1 MSAHAKLSPSG
12 AHRWMACLAS
22 VQLEAEYPDSS
33 SEFAAEGTV
42 AHELASECL
51 ISGADPALLIG
62 KPATVD
68 GFDFTIDQTMVDH
81 VKDYMKLVHE
91 YAEGGE
97 LLVEKRVGIGHLTGE
112 DGAGGT
118 SDAIIIKGTEIII
131 VDLKYGMGVRV
142 DADANPQ
149 LMMYALGALNE
160 YDLVGDFDTVTMVI
174 HQPRLNHVS
183 EYSIPVSEILAFAEE
198 VRTVAKRIASVPSF
212 GSMAHKNTG
221 GPSLDFSEWF
231 NPGEKQCKF
240 CKAKATCP
248 ALRAEMAEVV
258 GGSAD
263 LSDFADLVPQEITSE
278 TSDNYLPVAMSKVEI
293 VEQWCKAVRAETERR
308 LLAGQPVTG
317 YKLVEGRAGNRDWKD
332 TKAVEEMMKK
342 TFRMRDDQ
350 VYDFK
355 LISPTKAE
363 KVFKENPKRWANLQ
377 EQIVRSEGKPS
388 VAPATDKRPEMVVKP
403 VMDDFRDL
411 TAN

>member
-12 AHRWMACLAS
+12 AHRWMACPGS
-22 VQLEAEYPDSS
+22 VALEAPFPDTS
-33 SEFAAEGTV
+33 SEFAAEGTL
-42 AHELASECL
+42 AHEVAAKCL
-51 ISGADPALLIG
+51 DSGLDPAALIG
-62 KPATVD
+62 KEFDVD
-68 GFDFTIDQTMVDH
+68 GFNFVVDQSMADH
-81 VKDYMKLVHE
+81 VKDYMSLVRE
-91 YAEGGE
+91 YAEGGQ

-112 DGAGGT
+112 EGAGGT
-118 SDAIIIKGTEIII
+118 SDAIIIKGSEIIVI
-131 VDLKYGMGVRV
+131 DLKYGMGVRV

-149 LMMYALGALNE
+149 LMIYALGALNE
-160 YDLVGDFDTVTMVI
+160 YDLIGDFDTVTMVI

-183 EYSIPVSEILAFAEE
+183 EYSIPVQELLQFGY
-198 VRTVAKRIASVPSF
+198 VVQVKAKDVSAAI
-212 GSMAHKNTG
+212 TYQDQ
-221 GPSLDFSEWF
+221 LDTWNGDYL

-263 LSDFADLVPQEITSE
+263 LSDFADMIPQEVSPD
-278 TSDNYLPVAMSKVEI
+278 TSDNYLPIAMSKVDMI
-293 VEQWCKAVRAETERR
+293 EQWCKAVRAETERR

-317 YKLVEGRAGNRDWKD
+317 YKLVQGRAGNRDWKD
-332 TKAVEEMMKK
+332 PKAVEEMMKK

-363 KVFKENPKRWANLQ
+363 KTFKENPKRWANLQ
-377 EQIVRSEGKPS
+377 EQIVRGEGKPS
-388 VAPATDKRPEMVVKP
+388 VAPATDKRPAMDIKP

>member
-1 MSAHAKLSPSG
+1 MSVHAKLSPSG
-12 AHRWMACLAS
+12 AHRWMACPGS
-22 VQLEAEYPDSS
+22 VALEAPFPDSS
-33 SEFAAEGTV
+33 SEFAAEGTL

-51 ISGADPALLIG
+51 ISGADPALMIG
-62 KPATVD
+62 KPASVD

-81 VKDYMKLVHE
+81 VKDYMKLVRE
-91 YAEGGE
+91 YAQGGE

-112 DGAGGT
+112 EGAGGT
-118 SDAIIIKGTEIII
+118 SDAIIIKGNEIII

-142 DADANPQ
+142 DAGDNPQ
-149 LMMYALGALNE
+149 LMIYALGALNE
-160 YDLVGDFDTVTMVI
+160 YDLVADFDTVTMVI

-183 EYSIPVSEILAFAEE
+183 EHSLPVEELLKFADKVRGAADTARSSDAPLA
-198 VRTVAKRIASVPSF
+198 
-212 GSMAHKNTG
+212 
-221 GPSLDFSEWF
+221 
-231 NPGEKQCKF
+231 PGEKQCKF

-258 GGSAD
+258 GGAAD
-263 LSDFADLVPQEITSE
+263 LSDFADLVPEEITPD
-278 TSDNYLPVAMSKVEI
+278 TSDNYLPVAMSKIEL

-317 YKLVEGRAGNRDWKD
+317 YKLVEGRAGNRDWRD
-332 TKAVEEMMKK
+332 AKAVEEMMKK

-388 VAPATDKRPEMVVKP
+388 VAPATDKRPAMDIKP

>member
-12 AHRWMACLAS
+12 AHRWMVCHGS
-22 VQLEAEYPDSS
+22 VALEAPFPDSS
-33 SEFAAEGTV
+33 SQFAAEGTL

-51 ISGADPALLIG
+51 ISGADPALMIG

-68 GFDFTIDQTMVDH
+68 GFDFVIDQNMVDH
-81 VKDYMKLVHE
+81 VKDYMKLVQE

-97 LLVEKRVGIGHLTGE
+97 LLVEKRVGISHLTSE
-112 DGAGGT
+112 EGAGGT
-118 SDAIIIKGTEIII
+118 SDAIIIKGSEIII
-131 VDLKYGMGVRV
+131 IDLKYGMGVRV

-149 LMMYALGALNE
+149 LMIYALGALNE
-160 YDLVGDFDTVTMVI
+160 YDLVADFETVTMVI

-183 EYSIPVSEILAFAEE
+183 EHSIPVSELLTFGGE
-198 VRTVAKRIASVPSF
+198 VRNAADKVREDNAALV
-212 GSMAHKNTG
+212 
-221 GPSLDFSEWF
+221 
-231 NPGEKQCKF
+231 PGEKQCRF

-263 LSDFADLVPQEITSE
+263 LSDFADLVAREITSE
-278 TSDNYLPVAMSKVEI
+278 TSDNYLPVAMSKI
-293 VEQWCKAVRAETERR
+293 DMIEQWCKAVRAETERR

-317 YKLVEGRAGNRDWKD
+317 YKLVQGRTGNRDWRD
-332 TKAVEEMMKK
+332 AKAVEEMMKK

-363 KVFKENPKRWANLQ
+363 KVFKGNPKRWANLQ

-388 VAPATDKRPEMVVKP
+388 VAPATDKRPAMDVKP

-411 TAN
+411 NAN

>member
-12 AHRWMACLAS
+12 AHRWMACPGS
-22 VQLEAEYPDSS
+22 VALEAEYPDSS

-68 GFDFTIDQTMVDH
+68 GFDFTIDETMVDH
-81 VKDYMKLVHE
+81 VKDYMKLVRE

-97 LLVEKRVGIGHLTGE
+97 LMVEQRVGIGHLTGE

-118 SDAIIIKGTEIII
+118 SDVIIIKGSEIII
-131 VDLKYGMGVRV
+131 IDLKYGTGVRV
-142 DADANPQ
+142 DANANPQ
-149 LMMYALGALNE
+149 LMLYALGALNE
-160 YDLVGDFDTVTMVI
+160 YELVGDFDTVTMVI
-174 HQPRLNHVS
+174 HQPRLNHVG
-183 EYSIPVSEILAFAEE
+183 EYSIPVQELLQFGY
-198 VRTVAKRIASVPSF
+198 VVQVKAKDVSAAI
-212 GSMAHKNTG
+212 TYQDQ
-221 GPSLDFSEWF
+221 LDTWNDDYL

-263 LSDFADLVPQEITSE
+263 LSDFADMVPQEITSE
-278 TSDNYLPVAMSKVEI
+278 TSDNYLPVAMSKVEM

-317 YKLVEGRAGNRDWKD
+317 YKLVQGRAGNRDWKD
-332 TKAVEEMMKK
+332 PKAVEEMMKK

-350 VYDFK
+350 VYDLK

-377 EQIVRSEGKPS
+377 EQIVRSDGKPS
-388 VAPATDKRPEMVVKP
+388 VAPATDNRPEMVVKP

>member
-12 AHRWMACLAS
+12 AHRWMVCHGS
-22 VQLEAEYPDSS
+22 VALEAPFPDSS
-33 SEFAAEGTV
+33 SHFAAEGTV

-51 ISGADPALLIG
+51 ISGADPALMIG

-68 GFDFTIDQTMVDH
+68 EFDFVIGEDMVDH
-81 VKDYMKLVHE
+81 VKDYMKLVRE

-112 DGAGGT
+112 EGAGGT
-118 SDAIIIKGTEIII
+118 SDAIIIKGSEIII
-131 VDLKYGMGVRV
+131 IDLKYGVGVKV
-142 DADANPQ
+142 DAGGNQQ
-149 LMMYALGALNE
+149 LMLYALGALNE
-160 YDLVGDFDTVTMVI
+160 YDLIGDFDTVTMVI

-183 EYSIPVSEILAFAEE
+183 EYSIPVSELLTFSDE
-198 VRTVAKRIASVPSF
+198 VRSAADKVRSPDATLVS
-212 GSMAHKNTG
+212 
-221 GPSLDFSEWF
+221 
-231 NPGEKQCKF
+231 GEKQCKF
-240 CKAKATCP
+240 CKAKAVCP
-248 ALRAEMAEVV
+248 ALRADMAEVV
-258 GGSAD
+258 GGAAD
-263 LSDFADLVPQEITSE
+263 VSDFADLVPQEITSE
-278 TSDNYLPVAMSKVEI
+278 TSDNYLPVAMSKVEM

-317 YKLVEGRAGNRDWKD
+317 YKLVQGRAGNRDWKD
-332 TKAVEEMMKK
+332 PKAVEEMMKK

-350 VYDFK
+350 VYDLK

-377 EQIVRSEGKPS
+377 EQIARSDGKPS
-388 VAPATDKRPEMVVKP
+388 VAPATDNRPEMVVKP

>member
-12 AHRWMACLAS
+12 AHRWMACPGS
-22 VQLEAEYPDSS
+22 VALEAPFPDSS
-33 SEFAAEGTV
+33 SAFAAEGTV

-51 ISGADPALLIG
+51 IIGADPALWIG

-118 SDAIIIKGTEIII
+118 SDAIIIKGGEIIVI
-131 VDLKYGMGVRV
+131 DLKYGMGVRV

-149 LMMYALGALNE
+149 LMIYALGALNE

-183 EYSIPVSEILAFAEE
+183 EYSIPVEQLLTFADD
-198 VRTVAKRIASVPSF
+198 VRKSANNVRSSDAGLV
-212 GSMAHKNTG
+212 
-221 GPSLDFSEWF
+221 
-231 NPGEKQCKF
+231 PGEKQCKF

-278 TSDNYLPVAMSKVEI
+278 TSDNYLPVAMSKIEMI
-293 VEQWCKAVRAETERR
+293 EQWCKAVRAETERR

-317 YKLVEGRAGNRDWKD
+317 YKLVEGRAGNRAWKD
-332 TKAVEEMMKK
+332 AKAVEEMMKK

-350 VYDFK
+350 VYDFA

>member
-12 AHRWMACLAS
+12 AHRWMACPGS
-22 VQLEAEYPDSS
+22 VALEAPFPDSS
-33 SEFAAEGTV
+33 SAFAAEGTV

-51 ISGADPALLIG
+51 IIGADPALWIG

-118 SDAIIIKGTEIII
+118 SDAIIIKGGEIIVI
-131 VDLKYGMGVRV
+131 DLKYGMGVRV

-183 EYSIPVSEILAFAEE
+183 EYSIPVEQLLKFGDDVRSAADKVRSPDADLA
-198 VRTVAKRIASVPSF
+198 
-212 GSMAHKNTG
+212 
-221 GPSLDFSEWF
+221 
-231 NPGEKQCKF
+231 PGEKQCKF
-240 CKAKATCP
+240 CKAKASCP

-278 TSDNYLPVAMSKVEI
+278 TSDNYLPVAMSKIEI

-317 YKLVEGRAGNRDWKD
+317 YKLVEGRAGNRAWKD
-332 TKAVEEMMKK
+332 AKAVEEMMKK

-350 VYDFK
+350 VYDFA

>member
-12 AHRWMACLAS
+12 AHRWMACPGS
-22 VQLEAEYPDSS
+22 VALEAPFPDTT
-33 SEFAAEGTV
+33 SEFAAEGTL
-42 AHELASECL
+42 AHEVAAKCLDSGLA
-51 ISGADPALLIG
+51 PAALIG
-62 KPATVD
+62 KEFDVD
-68 GFDFTIDQTMVDH
+68 GFNFVVDQSMADH
-81 VKDYMKLVHE
+81 VKDYMKLVRE
-91 YAEGGE
+91 YAEGGQ

-112 DGAGGT
+112 EGAGGT
-118 SDAIIIKGTEIII
+118 SDAIIIKGSEIIV

-149 LMMYALGALNE
+149 LMIYALGALNE
-160 YDLVGDFDTVTMVI
+160 YDLIGDFDTVTMVI

-183 EYSIPVSEILAFAEE
+183 EYSIPVQELLQFGY
-198 VRTVAKRIASVPSF
+198 VVQVKAKDVSAAI
-212 GSMAHKNTG
+212 TYQDQ
-221 GPSLDFSEWF
+221 LDTWNDDYL

-263 LSDFADLVPQEITSE
+263 LSDFADLVPQGVSPD
-278 TSDNYLPVAMSKVEI
+278 TSDNYLPIAMSKVDMI
-293 VEQWCKAVRAETERR
+293 EQWCKAVRAETERR

-317 YKLVEGRAGNRDWKD
+317 YKLVQGRAGNRDWKD
-332 TKAVEEMMKK
+332 PKAVEEMMKK

-363 KVFKENPKRWANLQ
+363 KAFKENPKRWANLQ

-388 VAPATDKRPEMVVKP
+388 VAPATDKRPAMDIKP

>member
-12 AHRWMACLAS
+12 AHRWMACPGS
-22 VQLEAEYPDSS
+22 VALEAPFPDTS
-33 SEFAAEGTV
+33 SEFAAEGTL
-42 AHELASECL
+42 AHEVAAKCL
-51 ISGADPALLIG
+51 DSGLDPAALIG
-62 KPATVD
+62 KEFDVD
-68 GFDFTIDQTMVDH
+68 GFNFVVDQSMADH
-81 VKDYMKLVHE
+81 VKDYMKLVRE
-91 YAEGGE
+91 YAEGGQ

-112 DGAGGT
+112 EGAGGT
-118 SDAIIIKGTEIII
+118 SDAIIIKGSEIIVI
-131 VDLKYGMGVRV
+131 DLKYGMGVRV

-149 LMMYALGALNE
+149 LMIYALGALNE
-160 YDLVGDFDTVTMVI
+160 YDLIGDFDTVTMVI

-183 EYSIPVSEILAFAEE
+183 EYSIPVQELLQFGY
-198 VRTVAKRIASVPSF
+198 VVQVKAKDVSAAI
-212 GSMAHKNTG
+212 TYQDQ
-221 GPSLDFSEWF
+221 LDTWNGDYL

-263 LSDFADLVPQEITSE
+263 LSDFADMIPQEVTSE
-278 TSDNYLPVAMSKVEI
+278 TSDNYLPIAMSKVDM

-317 YKLVEGRAGNRDWKD
+317 YKLVQGRAGNRDWKD
-332 TKAVEEMMKK
+332 PKAVEEMMKK

-363 KVFKENPKRWANLQ
+363 KTFKENPKRWANLQ
-377 EQIVRSEGKPS
+377 EQIVRGEGKPS
-388 VAPATDKRPEMVVKP
+388 VAPATDRRPAMDVKP

>member
-12 AHRWMACLAS
+12 AHRWMACPGS
-22 VQLEAEYPDSS
+22 VALEAPFPDSS

-81 VKDYMKLVHE
+81 VKDYMKLVRE

-97 LLVEKRVGIGHLTGE
+97 LMVEKRVGIGHLTGE
-112 DGAGGT
+112 EGAGGT
-118 SDAIIIKGTEIII
+118 SDAIIIKGGEIII
-131 VDLKYGMGVRV
+131 IDLKYGMGVRV

-149 LMMYALGALNE
+149 LMMYALGALYE
-160 YDLVGDFDTVTMVI
+160 YEVLGDFDTVTMVI

-183 EYSIPVSEILAFAEE
+183 EYSIPVEQLMKFADDVVHAAEKIRWE
-198 VRTVAKRIASVPSF
+198 NPT
-212 GSMAHKNTG
+212 
-221 GPSLDFSEWF
+221 F
-231 NPGEKQCKF
+231 NPGEKQCRF
-240 CKAKATCP
+240 CKAKASCP

-278 TSDNYLPVAMSKVEI
+278 TSDNYLPVAMSKIEMI
-293 VEQWCKAVRAETERR
+293 EQWCKAVRAETERR

-317 YKLVEGRAGNRDWKD
+317 YKLVAGRAGNRDWKD

>member
-12 AHRWMACLAS
+12 AHRWMVCHGS
-22 VQLEAEYPDSS
+22 VALEAAFPDSS
-33 SEFAAEGTV
+33 SHFAAEGTV

-51 ISGADPALLIG
+51 ISGADPALMIG

-68 GFDFTIDQTMVDH
+68 EFDFVIGEDMVDH
-81 VKDYMKLVHE
+81 VKDYMKLVRE

-112 DGAGGT
+112 EGAGGT
-118 SDAIIIKGTEIII
+118 SDAIIIKGSEIII
-131 VDLKYGMGVRV
+131 IDLKYGVGVKV
-142 DADANPQ
+142 DAGGNQQ
-149 LMMYALGALNE
+149 LMLYALGALNE
-160 YDLVGDFDTVTMVI
+160 YDLIGDFDTVTMVI

-183 EYSIPVSEILAFAEE
+183 EYSIPVSELLTFSDE
-198 VRTVAKRIASVPSF
+198 VRSAADKVRSPDAALVS
-212 GSMAHKNTG
+212 
-221 GPSLDFSEWF
+221 
-231 NPGEKQCKF
+231 GEKQCKF
-240 CKAKATCP
+240 CKAKAVCP
-248 ALRAEMAEVV
+248 ALRADMAEVV
-258 GGSAD
+258 GGAAD
-263 LSDFADLVPQEITSE
+263 VSDFADLVPQEITSE
-278 TSDNYLPVAMSKVEI
+278 TSDNYLPVAMSKVEM

-317 YKLVEGRAGNRDWKD
+317 YKLVQGRAGNRDWKD
-332 TKAVEEMMKK
+332 PKAVEEMMKK

-350 VYDFK
+350 VYDLK

-377 EQIVRSEGKPS
+377 EQIARSDGKPS
-388 VAPATDKRPEMVVKP
+388 VAPATDNRPEMVVKP

>member
-1 MSAHAKLSPSG
+1 MSTHAKLSPSG
-12 AHRWMACLAS
+12 AHRWMACTGS
-22 VQLEAEYPDSS
+22 VTLEAQFPDTS
-33 SEFAAEGTV
+33 SEFAAEGTL
-42 AHELASECL
+42 AHEVAAKCL
-51 ISGADPALLIG
+51 DSGLDPAALIG
-62 KPATVD
+62 KEFDVD
-68 GFDFTIDQTMVDH
+68 GFNFVVDQSMADH
-81 VKDYMKLVHE
+81 VKDYMSLVRE
-91 YAEGGE
+91 YAEGGQ

-112 DGAGGT
+112 EGAGGT
-118 SDAIIIKGTEIII
+118 SDAIIIKGSEIIVI
-131 VDLKYGMGVRV
+131 DLKYGMGVRV
-142 DADANPQ
+142 DADNNPQ
-149 LMMYALGALNE
+149 LMMYALGALYE
-160 YDLVGDFDTVTMVI
+160 YEVLGDFDTVTMVI

-183 EYSIPVSEILAFAEE
+183 EYSITVEQLLAFADDVVHAAEKIRWE
-198 VRTVAKRIASVPSF
+198 NPT
-212 GSMAHKNTG
+212 
-221 GPSLDFSEWF
+221 F

-258 GGSAD
+258 GGASD
-263 LSDFADLVPQEITSE
+263 LSEFADMIPQEVSPD
-278 TSDNYLPVAMSKVEI
+278 TSDNYLPIAMSKVDI

-317 YKLVEGRAGNRDWKD
+317 YKLVEGRAGNRDWRD
-332 TKAVEEMMKK
+332 AKAVEEMMKK

>member
-1 MSAHAKLSPSG
+1 MSDHAKLSPSG
-12 AHRWMACLAS
+12 AHRWMACTGS
-22 VQLEAEYPDSS
+22 VALEAEYPDSS
-33 SEFAAEGTV
+33 SSFAAEGTV

-68 GFDFTIDQTMVDH
+68 GFDFVIDQTMVDH
-81 VKDYMKLVHE
+81 VKDYMKLVRE

-97 LLVEKRVGIGHLTGE
+97 LMVEKRVGIGHLTGE
-112 DGAGGT
+112 EGAGGT
-118 SDAIIIKGTEIII
+118 SDAVIIKGSEIIVI
-131 VDLKYGMGVRV
+131 DLKYGTGVRV
-142 DADANPQ
+142 DADNNPQ
-149 LMMYALGALNE
+149 LMLYALGALNE
-160 YDLVGDFDTVTMVI
+160 YELVGDFDTITMVI

-183 EYSIPVSEILAFAEE
+183 EYSIPVSELLNFADDVVHAAEKIRWE
-198 VRTVAKRIASVPSF
+198 NPT
-212 GSMAHKNTG
+212 
-221 GPSLDFSEWF
+221 F

-258 GGSAD
+258 GGAAD
-263 LSDFADLVPQEITSE
+263 ISDFADLVPQEITSE
-278 TSDNYLPVAMSKVEI
+278 TSDNYLPVAMSKVELI
-293 VEQWCKAVRAETERR
+293 EQWCKAVRAETERR
-308 LLAGQPVTG
+308 LLAGQPVNG
-317 YKLVEGRAGNRDWKD
+317 YKLVQGRAGNRDWKD
-332 TKAVEEMMKK
+332 PKAVEEMMKK

-350 VYDFK
+350 VYDLK

-377 EQIVRSEGKPS
+377 EQIVRSDGKPS
-388 VAPATDKRPEMVVKP
+388 VAPATDNRPEMVVKP

>member
-12 AHRWMACLAS
+12 AHRWMVCHGS
-22 VQLEAEYPDSS
+22 VALEAPFPDSS
-33 SEFAAEGTV
+33 SEFAAEGTL
-42 AHELASECL
+42 AHEVASECL

-68 GFDFTIDQTMVDH
+68 GFDFTIDQNMVDH

-112 DGAGGT
+112 EGAGGT

-142 DADANPQ
+142 DANNNNPQ
-149 LMMYALGALNE
+149 LMIYALGALNE
-160 YDLVGDFDTVTMVI
+160 YDILADFDTVTMVI

-183 EYSIPVSEILAFAEE
+183 EYSISVEQLLAFGEDVRKSANM
-198 VRTVAKRIASVPSF
+198 VRTPDAAL
-212 GSMAHKNTG
+212 T
-221 GPSLDFSEWF
+221 
-231 NPGEKQCKF
+231 PGEKQCRF
-240 CKAKATCP
+240 CKAKASCP
-248 ALRAEMAEVV
+248 ALRAEVSDVV
-258 GGSAD
+258 GGAAD
-263 LSDFADLVPQEITSE
+263 LSDFADLVAQEITPD
-278 TSDNYLPVAMSKVEI
+278 TSDNYLPVAMSKVEL

-317 YKLVEGRAGNRDWKD
+317 YKLVAGRTGNRDWKD
-332 TKAVEEMMKK
+332 AAAVEDMMKK

-350 VYDFK
+350 VYDQK

-377 EQIVRSEGKPS
+377 EQIVRGEGKPS
-388 VAPATDKRPEMVVKP
+388 VAPATDRRPEVVVKP

>member
-12 AHRWMACLAS
+12 AHRWMACPGS
-22 VQLEAEYPDSS
+22 VALEAPFPDSS
-33 SEFAAEGTV
+33 SQFAAEGTV

-68 GFDFTIDQTMVDH
+68 GFDFIIDQTMVDH
-81 VKDYMKLVHE
+81 IKDYMKLVHE

-97 LLVEKRVGIGHLTGE
+97 LMVEKRVGIGHLTGE
-112 DGAGGT
+112 EGAGGT
-118 SDAIIIKGTEIII
+118 SDAIIIKGGEIII

-142 DADANPQ
+142 DANDNPQ

-183 EYSIPVSEILAFAEE
+183 EYSIPVEQLLKFGDDVRNAADKVRAPDADLA
-198 VRTVAKRIASVPSF
+198 
-212 GSMAHKNTG
+212 
-221 GPSLDFSEWF
+221 
-231 NPGEKQCKF
+231 PGEKQCKF
-240 CKAKATCP
+240 CKAKASCP

-263 LSDFADLVPQEITSE
+263 LSDFADLVPQEITPD
-278 TSDNYLPVAMSKVEI
+278 TSDNYLPVALSKVEL
-293 VEQWCKAVRAETERR
+293 VEQWCKAVRAEAERR

-317 YKLVEGRAGNRDWKD
+317 YKLVQGRTGNRDWKD
-332 TKAVEEMMKK
+332 AKTVEEMMKK
-342 TFRMRDDQ
+342 TFRLRDDQ

-363 KVFKENPKRWANLQ
+363 KVFKENPKRWASLQ
-377 EQIVRSEGKPS
+377 EQIVRGEGKPS

-403 VMDDFRDL
+403 VSDDFRDL
-411 TAN
+411 IANSKKDN

>member
-12 AHRWMACLAS
+12 AHRWMVCHGS
-22 VQLEAEYPDSS
+22 VALEAPFPDSS
-33 SEFAAEGTV
+33 SEFAAEGTL
-42 AHELASECL
+42 AHEVASECL

-62 KPATVD
+62 QPATVD
-68 GFDFTIDQTMVDH
+68 GFDFTIDQNMVDH

-112 DGAGGT
+112 EGAGGT

-131 VDLKYGMGVRV
+131 VDLKYGMGMRV
-142 DADANPQ
+142 EANENPQ
-149 LMMYALGALNE
+149 LMIYALGALNE
-160 YDLVGDFDTVTMVI
+160 YDILADFDTVTMVI

-183 EYSIPVSEILAFAEE
+183 EYSITVEQLLAFADD
-198 VRTVAKRIASVPSF
+198 VRGAADKVRSPDATL
-212 GSMAHKNTG
+212 T
-221 GPSLDFSEWF
+221 
-231 NPGEKQCKF
+231 PGEKQCRF

-248 ALRAEMAEVV
+248 ALRAEVSDVV
-258 GGSAD
+258 GGAAD
-263 LSDFADLVPQEITSE
+263 LSDFADLVAQEVTPD
-278 TSDNYLPVAMSKVEI
+278 TSDNYLPVAMSKVEM
-293 VEQWCKAVRAETERR
+293 VEQWCKAIRAETERR

-317 YKLVEGRAGNRDWKD
+317 YKLVAGRTGNREWRDAA
-332 TKAVEEMMKK
+332 AVEDMMKK

-350 VYDFK
+350 VFDFK

-377 EQIVRSEGKPS
+377 EQIVRGEGKPS
-388 VAPATDKRPEMVVKP
+388 VAPATDKRPEMVVTP

>member
-12 AHRWMACLAS
+12 AHRWMVCHGS
-22 VQLEAEYPDSS
+22 VALEAAFPDSS
-33 SEFAAEGTV
+33 SQFAAEGTV

-51 ISGADPALLIG
+51 ISGADPALMIG

-68 GFDFTIDQTMVDH
+68 EFDFVIGEDMVDH
-81 VKDYMKLVHE
+81 VKDYMKLVRE

-112 DGAGGT
+112 EGAGGT
-118 SDAIIIKGTEIII
+118 SDAIIIKGSEIII
-131 VDLKYGMGVRV
+131 IDLKYGVGVKV
-142 DADANPQ
+142 DAGGNQQ
-149 LMMYALGALNE
+149 LMLYALGALNE
-160 YDLVGDFDTVTMVI
+160 YDLIGDFDTVTMVI

-183 EYSIPVSEILAFAEE
+183 EYSIPVSELLTFSDE
-198 VRTVAKRIASVPSF
+198 VRSAADKVRSPDAALVS
-212 GSMAHKNTG
+212 
-221 GPSLDFSEWF
+221 
-231 NPGEKQCKF
+231 GEKQCKF
-240 CKAKATCP
+240 CKAKAVCP
-248 ALRAEMAEVV
+248 ALRADMAEVV
-258 GGSAD
+258 GGAAD
-263 LSDFADLVPQEITSE
+263 VSDFADLVPQEITSE
-278 TSDNYLPVAMSKVEI
+278 TSDNYLPVAMSKVEM

-317 YKLVEGRAGNRDWKD
+317 YKLVQGRAGNRDWKD
-332 TKAVEEMMKK
+332 PKAVEEMMKK

-350 VYDFK
+350 VYDLK

-377 EQIVRSEGKPS
+377 EQIARSDGKPS
-388 VAPATDKRPEMVVKP
+388 VAPATDNRPEMVVKP

>member
-12 AHRWMACLAS
+12 AHRWMACTGS
-22 VQLEAEYPDSS
+22 VALEAEYPDSS
-33 SEFAAEGTV
+33 SSFAAEGTV

-68 GFDFTIDQTMVDH
+68 GFDFVIDQTMVDH
-81 VKDYMKLVHE
+81 VKDYMKLVRE

-97 LLVEKRVGIGHLTGE
+97 LMVEKRVGIGHLTGE
-112 DGAGGT
+112 EGAGGT
-118 SDAIIIKGTEIII
+118 SDAVIIKGSEIII
-131 VDLKYGMGVRV
+131 VDLKYGMGVKV
-142 DADANPQ
+142 DADNNPQ
-149 LMMYALGALNE
+149 LMLYALGALNE
-160 YDLVGDFDTVTMVI
+160 YELVGDFDTVTMVI

-183 EYSIPVSEILAFAEE
+183 EYSIPVSELLNFADE
-198 VRTVAKRIASVPSF
+198 VVHAAEKIRWENPT
-212 GSMAHKNTG
+212 
-221 GPSLDFSEWF
+221 F

-258 GGSAD
+258 GGAAD
-263 LSDFADLVPQEITSE
+263 ISDFADLVPQEITSE
-278 TSDNYLPVAMSKVEI
+278 TSDNYLPVAMSKVEL

-308 LLAGQPVTG
+308 LLAGQPVNG
-317 YKLVEGRAGNRDWKD
+317 YKLVQGRAGNRDWRD
-332 TKAVEEMMKK
+332 EKAVEEMMKK

-350 VYDFK
+350 VYDLK

>member
-1 MSAHAKLSPSG
+1 
-12 AHRWMACLAS
+12 MACSGS
-22 VQLEAEYPDSS
+22 VALEASFPDSS
-33 SEFAAEGTV
+33 SSFAAEGTL
-42 AHELASECL
+42 AHEIASECL
-51 ISGADPALLIG
+51 ISGADPALVIG
-62 KPATVD
+62 QPATVD

-81 VKDYMKLVHE
+81 VKDYMNLVRE

-112 DGAGGT
+112 EGAGGT
-118 SDAIIIKGTEIII
+118 SDAIIIKGSEIII

-142 DADANPQ
+142 DANDNPQ
-149 LMMYALGALNE
+149 LMLYALGALNE
-160 YDLVGDFDTVTMVI
+160 YDLIGDFDTVTMVI

-183 EYSIPVSEILAFAEE
+183 EYSIPVSELLTFADQVREAVSRIEE
-198 VRTVAKRIASVPSF
+198 PTFV
-212 GSMAHKNTG
+212 
-221 GPSLDFSEWF
+221 
-231 NPGEKQCKF
+231 PGEKQCKF

-258 GGSAD
+258 GGAAD
-263 LSDFADLVPQEITSE
+263 ISDFTDLVALEVTSE
-278 TSDNYLPVAMSKVEI
+278 TSDNYLPVALSKVEL
-293 VEQWCKAVRAETERR
+293 VEQWCKAVRAEAERR

-317 YKLVEGRAGNRDWKD
+317 YKLVAGRAGNRDWKD
-332 TKAVEEMMKK
+332 AKAVEDMMKK

-377 EQIVRSEGKPS
+377 EQITRSEGKPS

-403 VMDDFRDL
+403 VLDDFQGL

>member
-1 MSAHAKLSPSG
+1 VSAHAKLSPSG
-12 AHRWMACLAS
+12 AHRWMVCHGS
-22 VQLEAEYPDSS
+22 VALEAPFPDSS
-33 SEFAAEGTV
+33 SEFAAEGTL
-42 AHELASECL
+42 AHEVASECL
-51 ISGADPALLIG
+51 ISGADPALLLG

-81 VKDYMKLVHE
+81 VKDYMKLVRE

-112 DGAGGT
+112 EGAGGT
-118 SDAIIIKGTEIII
+118 SDAIIIKGNEIII

-142 DADANPQ
+142 DANENPQ
-149 LMMYALGALNE
+149 LMIYALGALNE
-160 YDLVGDFDTVTMVI
+160 YEVLGDFDTVTMVI

-183 EYSIPVSEILAFAEE
+183 EYSIPVEQLLTFADD
-198 VRTVAKRIASVPSF
+198 VRKSANMVRGDDAALV
-212 GSMAHKNTG
+212 
-221 GPSLDFSEWF
+221 
-231 NPGEKQCKF
+231 PGEKQCRF
-240 CKAKATCP
+240 CKAKASCP
-248 ALRAEMAEVV
+248 ALSAEVAEVV
-258 GGSAD
+258 SGAAD
-263 LSDFADLVPQEITSE
+263 LSDFADLVAQEITPD
-278 TSDNYLPVAMSKVEI
+278 TSDNYLPVAMSKVEL
-293 VEQWCKAVRAETERR
+293 VEQWCKAIRAETERR

-317 YKLVEGRAGNRDWKD
+317 YKLVAGRTGNREWRDAA
-332 TKAVEEMMKK
+332 AVEDMMKK

-350 VYDFK
+350 VFDFK

-377 EQIVRSEGKPS
+377 EQIVRGEGKPS
-388 VAPATDKRPEMVVKP
+388 VAPATDRRPAMDVKP

>member
-12 AHRWMACLAS
+12 AHRWMACPGS
-22 VQLEAEYPDSS
+22 VALEAPFPDSS
-33 SEFAAEGTV
+33 SAFAAEGTV

-51 ISGADPALLIG
+51 ISGADPAQVIG
-62 KPATVD
+62 QPATVD
-68 GFDFTIDQTMVDH
+68 GFDFIIDQTMVDH
-81 VKDYMKLVHE
+81 VKDYMKLVRE

-97 LLVEKRVGIGHLTGE
+97 LMVEKRVGIGHLTGE
-112 DGAGGT
+112 EGAGGT
-118 SDAIIIKGTEIII
+118 SDVIIIKGGEIII

-142 DADANPQ
+142 DAGANPQ
-149 LMMYALGALNE
+149 LMLYGLGALNE

-183 EYSIPVSEILAFAEE
+183 EYSIPARQLLEFGNVVQATAKNVSAAI
-198 VRTVAKRIASVPSF
+198 T
-212 GSMAHKNTG
+212 NQDQ
-221 GPSLDFSEWF
+221 LDTWNDDYL

>member
-12 AHRWMACLAS
+12 AHRWMACPGS
-22 VQLEAEYPDSS
+22 VALEAWFPDSS

-62 KPATVD
+62 KPASVD

-97 LLVEKRVGIGHLTGE
+97 LMVEKRVSIGHLTGE

-118 SDAIIIKGTEIII
+118 SDVIIIKGSEIII
-131 VDLKYGMGVRV
+131 IDLKYGTGVRV
-142 DADANPQ
+142 DANANPQ
-149 LMMYALGALNE
+149 LMLYALGALNE
-160 YDLVGDFDTVTMVI
+160 YELVGDFDTVTMVI

-183 EYSIPVSEILAFAEE
+183 EYSIPVEQLLQFGY
-198 VRTVAKRIASVPSF
+198 VVQVKAKDVSAAI
-212 GSMAHKNTG
+212 TYQDQ
-221 GPSLDFSEWF
+221 LDTWADDYL

-278 TSDNYLPVAMSKVEI
+278 TSDNYLPVAMSKVEM

-317 YKLVEGRAGNRDWKD
+317 YKLVQGRAGNRDWKD
-332 TKAVEEMMKK
+332 PKAVEETMKK

-388 VAPATDKRPEMVVKP
+388 VAPATDKRPAMDIKSIAEEFGDLVKTGK
-403 VMDDFRDL
+403 L
-411 TAN
+411 EN

>member
-12 AHRWMACLAS
+12 AHRWMACSGS
-22 VQLEAEYPDSS
+22 VALEAPFPDSS
-33 SEFAAEGTV
+33 SEFAAEGTL
-42 AHELASECL
+42 AHEVAAKCL
-51 ISGADPALLIG
+51 DSGAEPSALIG
-62 KPATVD
+62 QKFNID
-68 GFDFTIDQTMVDH
+68 GFDFTVDQSMADY
-81 VKDYMKLVHE
+81 VKDYMKLVRE

-112 DGAGGT
+112 EGAGGT

-142 DADANPQ
+142 DANDNPQ
-149 LMMYALGALNE
+149 LMMYALGALYE
-160 YDLVGDFDTVTMVI
+160 YEVLGDFDTVTMVI

-183 EYSIPVSEILAFAEE
+183 EYSIPVSELLTFADDVVYAADKIRWENP
-198 VRTVAKRIASVPSF
+198 T
-212 GSMAHKNTG
+212 
-221 GPSLDFSEWF
+221 F
-231 NPGEKQCKF
+231 NPGEKQCRF

-248 ALRAEMAEVV
+248 ALRADVAEVV
-258 GGSAD
+258 GGAAD
-263 LSDFADLVPQEITSE
+263 LSDFADLVGQDITSE
-278 TSDNYLPVAMSKVEI
+278 TSDNYLPVAMSKVEM
-293 VEQWCKAVRAETERR
+293 VEQWCKAIRAETERR

-317 YKLVEGRAGNRDWKD
+317 YKLVQGRAGNRDWRD
-332 TKAVEEMMKK
+332 AKAVEDMMKK

-377 EQIVRSEGKPS
+377 EQIARSEGKPS
-388 VAPATDKRPEMVVKP
+388 VAPATDRRPAMDVKP
-403 VMDDFRDL
+403 VLDDFQGL

>member
-12 AHRWMACLAS
+12 AHRWMACPGS
-22 VQLEAEYPDSS
+22 VALEAPFPDTS
-33 SEFAAEGTV
+33 SEFAAEGTL
-42 AHELASECL
+42 AHEVAAKCL
-51 ISGADPALLIG
+51 DSGLDPAALIG
-62 KPATVD
+62 KEFDVD
-68 GFDFTIDQTMVDH
+68 GFNFVVDQSMADH
-81 VKDYMKLVHE
+81 VKDYMKLVRE
-91 YAEGGE
+91 YAEGGQ

-112 DGAGGT
+112 EGAGGT
-118 SDAIIIKGTEIII
+118 SDAIIIKGSEIIVI
-131 VDLKYGMGVRV
+131 DLKYGMGVRV

-149 LMMYALGALNE
+149 LMIYALGALNE
-160 YDLVGDFDTVTMVI
+160 YDLIGDFDTVTMVI

-183 EYSIPVSEILAFAEE
+183 EYSIPVQELLQFGY
-198 VRTVAKRIASVPSF
+198 VVQVKAKDVSAAI
-212 GSMAHKNTG
+212 TYQDQ
-221 GPSLDFSEWF
+221 LDTWNGDYL

-263 LSDFADLVPQEITSE
+263 LSDFADMIPQEVTSE
-278 TSDNYLPVAMSKVEI
+278 TSDNYLPIAMSKVDM

-317 YKLVEGRAGNRDWKD
+317 YKLVQGRAGNRDWKD
-332 TKAVEEMMKK
+332 PKAVEEMMKK

-363 KVFKENPKRWANLQ
+363 KTFKENPKRWANLQ
-377 EQIVRSEGKPS
+377 EQIVRGEGKPS
-388 VAPATDKRPEMVVKP
+388 VAPATDKRPAMDIKP

>member
-1 MSAHAKLSPSG
+1 MSVHAKLSPSG
-12 AHRWMACLAS
+12 AHRWMACPGS
-22 VQLEAEYPDSS
+22 VALEAEYPDSS

-51 ISGADPALLIG
+51 ISGADPALMIG
-62 KPATVD
+62 KPASVD

-81 VKDYMKLVHE
+81 VKDYMSLVRE
-91 YAEGGE
+91 YAQGGE

-112 DGAGGT
+112 EGAGGT
-118 SDAIIIKGTEIII
+118 SDAIIIKGDEIII
-131 VDLKYGMGVRV
+131 IDLKYGMGVRV
-142 DADANPQ
+142 DAGDNPQ
-149 LMMYALGALNE
+149 LMLYALGALNE
-160 YDLVGDFDTVTMVI
+160 YDLVADFDTVTMVI

-183 EYSIPVSEILAFAEE
+183 EHSIPVAELLE
-198 VRTVAKRIASVPSF
+198 FGYVAAVKSKDVSAAITYH
-212 GSMAHKNTG
+212 GQ
-221 GPSLDFSEWF
+221 LDTWADDYL

-240 CKAKATCP
+240 CRAKATCP
-248 ALRAEMAEVV
+248 ALRAEVSEVV

-263 LSDFADLVPQEITSE
+263 ISDFADLIPQEITSE
-278 TSDNYLPVAMSKVEI
+278 TSDNYLPVAMSKVEL

-317 YKLVEGRAGNRDWKD
+317 YKLVEGRAGNRDWRD
-332 TKAVEEMMKK
+332 AKAVEEMMKK

-388 VAPATDKRPEMVVKP
+388 VAPATDKRPAMDIKSIAEEFGDLVKTGK
-403 VMDDFRDL
+403 L
-411 TAN
+411 EN

>member
-12 AHRWMACLAS
+12 AHRWMACPGS
-22 VQLEAEYPDSS
+22 VALEAPFPDSS
-33 SEFAAEGTV
+33 SEFAAEGTL
-42 AHELASECL
+42 AHEVASECL

-62 KPATVD
+62 KPAIVD
-68 GFDFTIDQTMVDH
+68 GFDFTIDQNMVDH

-112 DGAGGT
+112 EGAGGT

-131 VDLKYGMGVRV
+131 IDLKYGMGVRV
-142 DADANPQ
+142 DANDNPQ
-149 LMMYALGALNE
+149 LMIYALGALNE
-160 YDLVGDFDTVTMVI
+160 YDIVADFDTVTMVI

-183 EYSIPVSEILAFAEE
+183 EYSVPVSELLAFGDE
-198 VRTVAKRIASVPSF
+198 VRKYANLVRSPDAALT
-212 GSMAHKNTG
+212 
-221 GPSLDFSEWF
+221 
-231 NPGEKQCKF
+231 PGEKQCRF

-248 ALRAEMAEVV
+248 ALSAEVSDVV
-258 GGSAD
+258 GGAAD
-263 LSDFADLVPQEITSE
+263 LSDFADLVAQEITPD
-278 TSDNYLPVAMSKVEI
+278 TSDNYLPVAMSKVEM
-293 VEQWCKAVRAETERR
+293 VEQWCKAIRAETERR

-317 YKLVEGRAGNRDWKD
+317 YKLVQGRAGNRDWKD
-332 TKAVEEMMKK
+332 AAAVEDMMKK

-377 EQIVRSEGKPS
+377 EQIARSDGKPS
-388 VAPATDKRPEMVVKP
+388 VAPATDKRPEMVVTP